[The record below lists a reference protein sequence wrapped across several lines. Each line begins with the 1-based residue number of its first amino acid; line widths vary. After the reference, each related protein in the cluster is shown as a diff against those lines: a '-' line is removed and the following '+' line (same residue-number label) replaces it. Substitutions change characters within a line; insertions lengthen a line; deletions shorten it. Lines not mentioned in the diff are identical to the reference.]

1 MTSKAKLCVA
11 MYSSISKGSMW
22 RKESEGRNSIGDQAG
37 RKGENSFLKRVYGLV
52 SQYEVLEV

>member
-1 MTSKAKLCVA
+1 
-11 MYSSISKGSMW
+11 MW